1 MTTTEP
7 ELAVAV
13 RPALVSDAGEIAR
26 VHIAAWHET
35 YTRLLPPGAFATL
48 DDDLAVRT
56 ARWAGIIDDEVT
68 TVHVAEVDGT
78 VVGWASSS
86 AGRQEHRPRDLELEG
101 LYVLGRHHG
110 SGVGQALLD
119 AALHSRAAY
128 LWVAADNPRA
138 QAFYR
143 RNGFTPDGAR
153 DEHTLV
159 GHPLPVL
166 RYVR

>member
-1 MTTTEP
+1 MT
-7 ELAVAV
+7 VVV
-13 RPALVSDAGEIAR
+13 RPAVASDAGDIAR

-48 DDDLAVRT
+48 DDDLGART
-56 ARWAGIIDDEVT
+56 SRWAGIIGDDVT
-68 TVHVAEVDGT
+68 IVHVAEVDGEL
-78 VVGWASSS
+78 VGWASSS
-86 AGRQEHRPRDLELEG
+86 AGRHEERPRDLELEG
-101 LYVLGRHHG
+101 LYVLARHHG

-119 AALHSRAAY
+119 AALGTRPAY

-143 RNGFTPDGAR
+143 RNGFTPDGAT

-159 GHPLPVL
+159 GHPLPAL
-166 RYVR
+166 RFVR